1 MGTMQLAAGL
11 VFVLAAAGFGWT
23 ATRLTT
29 YPAPW
34 SLPWQ
39 TATRGVGWPPVINAA
54 IRFAALGAVAA
65 VIAWPSFQG
74 GTAVGGNHPREVF
87 RGAVAP
93 VRPASGDMTWLVI
106 VLAVAGSIAIGLLV
120 AWLVLPAFRHRQRI
134 AGAKELVTDE
144 KPTLSELTNETLQA
158 MMSDRDPRHAI
169 LACYARMERGLANRG
184 IPRNPEET
192 ALEYMRRL
200 LEQAGAP
207 IAPLQSLTRLFHL
220 AGFSAQPMD
229 ESMRETAISALRAI
243 SSGAP

>member
-1 MGTMQLAAGL
+1 MGTVQLAAGVVL
-11 VFVLAAAGFGWT
+11 VLAAAGFGWT

-29 YPAPW
+29 YPTPW

-39 TATRGVGWPPVINAA
+39 TATRGGGWPPVINAG

-87 RGAVAP
+87 RGVVAP
-93 VRPASGDMTWLVI
+93 VRPSSGDMTWLVI

-120 AWLVLPAFRHRQRI
+120 ASLLPALRHRHRD
-134 AGAKELVTDE
+134 AGSRALVADE
-144 KPTLSELTNETLQA
+144 KPSLSELTNETLQA

-184 IPRNPEET
+184 LPRNPEET
-192 ALEYMRRL
+192 ALEYMRRM
-200 LEQAGAP
+200 LERAGAP
-207 IAPLQSLTRLFHL
+207 NAPLQRLTGLFHL
-220 AGFSAQPMD
+220 AGFSDQPMD

-243 SSGAP
+243 GSGAP